1 MRKIVLGILTIVFL
15 AGITLI
21 AVGATISVVPMIIGG
36 IALIAG
42 SSVGYMFRNV

>member
-1 MRKIVLGILTIVFL
+1 MRKIVLGILTILFL

-21 AVGATISVVPMIIGG
+21 SVGATLAIVPMVIGG

-42 SSVGYMFRNV
+42 SSVGYIFRNM